1 MNTKCASTKLRYP
14 NPRYSNIGAK
24 LASSSVYKGLKTAQ
38 THNLRPR
45 LKRLRSEGKLSTYKA
60 NKKLKESICM
70 DKFIPKLGVF
80 KSRVQCPLEEVNEL
94 MKVDQVLEFMAFVGP
109 GISKIAKADV

>member
-1 MNTKCASTKLRYP
+1 MYFGDAILAST
-14 NPRYSNIGAK
+14 NTCAYSYWPTNF
-24 LASSSVYKGLKTAQ
+24 YMQ
-38 THNLRPR
+38 
-45 LKRLRSEGKLSTYKA
+45 
-60 NKKLKESICM
+60 SICV

-109 GISKIAKADV
+109 GISKIAQADV

>member
-1 MNTKCASTKLRYP
+1 M
-14 NPRYSNIGAK
+14 
-24 LASSSVYKGLKTAQ
+24 Q
-38 THNLRPR
+38 
-45 LKRLRSEGKLSTYKA
+45 
-60 NKKLKESICM
+60 SICV

-109 GISKIAKADV
+109 GISKIAQADV